1 MHSLPLSIDTLLV
14 IGAHSD
20 DGEIGCGGTVL
31 QLIAANPDIDVTWV
45 VVTGTTTRQTEARE
59 SADALLAGAKSHRV
73 ICGTLRDGF
82 LPYLGAAPKEFF
94 ESVAASCNPDLILTH
109 SRDDLHQD
117 HRICAE
123 LTRNTWRSHFILEY
137 EVPKWDGDL
146 GRPNTY
152 VPIDQKTADRK
163 VAHLM
168 NHFASQR
175 SKTWFTED
183 TFRGLMRIRGIEC
196 ASPSGLAEAYFAPK
210 VSLTPTR

>member
-59 SADALLAGAKSHRV
+59 SAGAFLAGAKSQRV

-94 ESVAASCNPDLILTH
+94 ESVAADCNPDLILTH

-137 EVPKWDGDL
+137 EIPKWDGDL

-163 VAHLM
+163 VSHLM
-168 NHFASQR
+168 DHFASQR